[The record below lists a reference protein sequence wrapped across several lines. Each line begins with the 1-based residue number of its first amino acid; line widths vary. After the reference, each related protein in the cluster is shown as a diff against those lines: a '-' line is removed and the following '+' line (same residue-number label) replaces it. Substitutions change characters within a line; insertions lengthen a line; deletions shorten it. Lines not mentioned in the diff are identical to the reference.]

1 MNKQCFMETKY
12 AKKIQSKGKRMKTKT
27 ISLLMFILFTVL
39 LVSACGEAAKTDQES
54 LATMPAI
61 IDTTGIT
68 VEGNLEPVRFAEI
81 AFNASGVVS
90 EVLVEEG
97 QTVKQGDIL
106 VRLGNSESAQAEV
119 AHAEEALILAQRAFD
134 TSQSTVLKD
143 LGEAYEEVRQAQIRF
158 DNFDIP
164 SDLAQG
170 TPAEGVEKMYAKV
183 EAARTDFEPYKS
195 FSDDNETRRIR
206 KERLDSA
213 WSDLNQ
219 AIHWAKYEADLNT
232 AKSKLDSTLKEFNA
246 LTDNSQGDSLAKAEY
261 ETAQANLSAAKAS
274 LANVELVAPFDGVV
288 AGLDVK
294 IGGSIN
300 AGQIAITIADFSS
313 WVVKT
318 TDLTELD
325 VVTVK
330 LGQDAAVTLD
340 AIPDVTFNGKIQSIG
355 QTYMEHQGD
364 IVYEVTLTLTNSHP
378 NMRWGMTSEVKFEQ

>member
-1 MNKQCFMETKY
+1 
-12 AKKIQSKGKRMKTKT
+12 MKTRFLVLFLALGLT
-27 ISLLMFILFTVL
+27 ITACSTSGNPASATPEAIPTVI
-39 LVSACGEAAKTDQES
+39 ADNT
-54 LATMPAI
+54 I
-61 IDTTGIT
+61 I

-97 QTVKQGDIL
+97 QAVKQGDVL
-106 VRLGNSESAQAEV
+106 VRLGNSETAQAEV
-119 AHAEEALILAQRAFD
+119 ARAEEALILAQRAFD

-143 LGEAYEEVRQAQIRF
+143 LGEAYEVVRQAQIKF

-164 SDLAQG
+164 TKLKSG
-170 TPAEGVEKMYAKV
+170 TPAEGVEKMYAEV
-183 EAARTDFEPYKS
+183 EKARADYEPYKYL
-195 FSDDNETRRIR
+195 SDDNQAKKIR
-206 KERLDSA
+206 KDRLDNA

-219 AIHWAKYEADLNT
+219 AIRWAKYEADLNA
-232 AKSKLDSTLKEFNA
+232 AKSKLDSALKEFNA

-261 ETAQANLSAAKAS
+261 ETAQANLSAAKAA

-300 AGQIAITIADFSS
+300 AGQIAVTIADFSS

-330 LGQDAAVTLD
+330 QGQAAAVTLD
-340 AIPDVTFNGKIQSIG
+340 AIPDITFDGKIQSIG
-355 QTYMEHQGD
+355 QTYTEQQGD
-364 IVYEVTLTLTNSHP
+364 IVYEVTVTLTDSHP
-378 NMRWGMTSEVKFEQ
+378 SMRWGMTAVVKLEQ